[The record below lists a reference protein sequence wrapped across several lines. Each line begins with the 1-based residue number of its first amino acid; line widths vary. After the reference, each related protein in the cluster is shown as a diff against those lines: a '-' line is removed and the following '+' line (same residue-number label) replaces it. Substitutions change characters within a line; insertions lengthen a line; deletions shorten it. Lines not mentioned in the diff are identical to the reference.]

1 MRSYLMSKSIQI
13 NFSTENSA
21 FQEMGEGSEIARILR
36 VLANKFEDELIEV
49 DGYEKIRDING
60 NVIGQVT
67 FTKDLN

>member
-1 MRSYLMSKSIQI
+1 MSKSIQI